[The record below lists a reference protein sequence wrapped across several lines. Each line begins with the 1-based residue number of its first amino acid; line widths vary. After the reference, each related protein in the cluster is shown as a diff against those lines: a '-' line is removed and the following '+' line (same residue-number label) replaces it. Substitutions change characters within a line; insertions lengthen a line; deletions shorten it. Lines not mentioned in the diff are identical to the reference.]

1 MASYKNTKQKII
13 NDPLYGFITI
23 SSPLLFDLIEHPI
36 FQRLRHISQTGL
48 SYLVYPGA
56 HHTRFHHSLGCM
68 YLMQKALNTLK
79 QKGVEISQE
88 EEEGACI
95 AILLHDIGHGPFS
108 HALEHSIIEVHHEE
122 ISLYLFN
129 QLNKEFNGALDLAIQ
144 IFKGEYHRGFFKQ
157 LISSQLDVDRLDYL
171 MRDSFYT
178 GVAEG
183 TISIDRLISMMN
195 VVDDE
200 IVIEA
205 KGIYSVEKF
214 IIARMFMYWQVYLH
228 KTGVGAEYLLTKIL
242 KRAHELYHN
251 NFEIWTT
258 PELEFF
264 FKRKI
269 KFDDLNEEVMKH
281 FLMLS
286 DADIWICIKQ
296 WSKSKDEILAKI
308 SKMLLNRN
316 LYKVEET
323 EKEQLKDYFLEEL
336 NLSPEIIKNEYF
348 SGIIPVKNLAYDK
361 ENPIKL
367 LMKNGRII
375 RLEEVS
381 KQLDFKVLSKPVK
394 KHYFCYLKRN
404 HNKF

>member
-1 MASYKNTKQKII
+1 MATYKNTKQKII
-13 NDPLYGFITI
+13 NDPLYGFISI

-36 FQRLRHISQTGL
+36 FQRLRRISQTGL

-68 YLMQKALNTLK
+68 YLMKKALNTLK
-79 QKGVEISQE
+79 EKGIEISEE

-108 HALEHSIIEVHHEE
+108 HALEHSIIKVHHEE

-129 QLNKEFNGALDLAIQ
+129 QLNKEFEGALNLAIQ
-144 IFKGEYHRGFFKQ
+144 IFKGVYHRRFFKR

-242 KRAHELYHN
+242 KRAHELYHTGLK
-251 NFEIWTT
+251 IWIT

-264 FKRKI
+264 FRNTIGI
-269 KFDDLNEEVMKH
+269 KDLNEKVMDH

-296 WSKSKDEILAKI
+296 WSKSEDKILAKI
-308 SKMLLNRN
+308 SKMLLDRN

-323 EKEQLKDYFLEEL
+323 ENEHPKEYFFKKL
-336 NLSPEIIKNEYF
+336 NLSNETVKEEYF
-348 SGIIPVKNLAYDK
+348 SGIVPVKNLAYDK
-361 ENPIKL
+361 KNPIKL
-367 LMKNGRII
+367 LMKDGRII

-394 KHYFCYLKRN
+394 KHYFCYLKTN